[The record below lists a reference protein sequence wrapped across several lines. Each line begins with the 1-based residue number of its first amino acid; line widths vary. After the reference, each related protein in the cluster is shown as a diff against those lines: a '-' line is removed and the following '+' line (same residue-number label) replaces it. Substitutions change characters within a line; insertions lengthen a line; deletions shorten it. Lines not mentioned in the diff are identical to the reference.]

1 MKRYVFQI
9 IIEEGNDE
17 FWEGLESDGTTGCE
31 DLREMITECLDGT
44 GLGDSEVRL
53 IEYTNKE

>member
-1 MKRYVFQI
+1 MKRFVFQI

-17 FWEGLESDGTTGCE
+17 FWEGVETNLGKGVE
-31 DLREMITECLDGT
+31 DLFAMITECLETT

-53 IEYTNKE
+53 IQYTDKD

>member
-1 MKRYVFQI
+1 MKRYVFKI

-17 FWEGLESDGTTGCE
+17 FWEGLEIDDRTGVD
-31 DLREMITECLDGT
+31 DLKIMITECLEGT

-53 IEYTNKE
+53 IEYTNKD

>member
-17 FWEGLESDGTTGCE
+17 FWEEVEQDPGNGIR
-31 DLREMITECLDGT
+31 DLHTMITECLGGT
-44 GLGDSEVRL
+44 GLADAEIRL
-53 IEYTNKE
+53 IEYTDK

>member
-17 FWEGLESDGTTGCE
+17 FWEGVEQDPGNGIN
-31 DLREMITECLDGT
+31 DLHTMITESLEGT
-44 GLGDSEVRL
+44 GLGDAEVRL
-53 IEYTNKE
+53 IEYTDK

>member
-1 MKRYVFQI
+1 MKRYVFQV

-17 FWEGLESDGTTGCE
+17 FWEGVEQDPSSGIA
-31 DLREMITECLDGT
+31 DLLAMITECLNGT

-53 IEYTNKE
+53 IEYTDK

>member
-17 FWEGLESDGTTGCE
+17 FWEEAEQDPGKAASDLHT
-31 DLREMITECLDGT
+31 MITECLDST
-44 GLGDSEVRL
+44 GLSDADVRL
-53 IEYTNKE
+53 IEYSDK

>member
-17 FWEGLESDGTTGCE
+17 FWEGVEQNPGQGIE
-31 DLREMITECLDGT
+31 DLHVMIRECLAHS
-44 GLGDSEVRL
+44 GLDDSEIRL
-53 IEYTNKE
+53 IEYTDKD

>member
-9 IIEEGNDE
+9 VIEEGNDE
-17 FWEGLESDGTTGCE
+17 FWEGVEQDSANGIG
-31 DLREMITECLDGT
+31 DLHAMITECLDGT

-53 IEYTNKE
+53 IEYTDK